1 MYSRSFWDKFYRE
14 HFNDAPWM
22 QPESNNSYFQV
33 IRKYL
38 GKDLKNK
45 SILDYGCG
53 NGRTTYGLIDY
64 GAQIDYVEISTILF
78 ESLKK
83 SYDNNDKVNVF
94 LADNPS
100 DFFQKHPEKKYDV
113 IIAWALMH
121 HIDREHRKEF
131 CDAFVNMMKKG
142 SVLLIGGWDSTD
154 SLFENGVSLS
164 SYTNMA
170 MWSIDDLINCFGDN
184 ELEIVNNDV
193 IDLGHE
199 WNEFHPHLK
208 FRCLMYRKIV

>member
-1 MYSRSFWDKFYRE
+1 MYSGLFWDEFYCK
-14 HFNDAPWM
+14 HFTDAPWM
-22 QPESNNSYFQV
+22 QPESNSSYFQI

-38 GKDLKNK
+38 GEDLKNK

-53 NGRTTYGLIDY
+53 NGKTTYGLIDY

-78 ESLKK
+78 DYLK
-83 SYDNNDKVNVF
+83 SYFKNDKVNVY

-100 DFFQKHPEKKYDV
+100 DFYQKHRKKYDV
-113 IIAWALMH
+113 IVAWALMH
-121 HIDREHRKEF
+121 HIDRKYRKEF

-142 SVLLIGGWDSTD
+142 SVLLIGGWDSSD

-170 MWSIDDLINCFGDN
+170 MWSINDLLNCFGDN
-184 ELEIVNNDV
+184 ELEIVYNDV
-193 IDLGHE
+193 VNLEHE

-208 FRCLMYRKIV
+208 FRCLMFRKIV